1 MTATS
6 PKAHRFNP
14 WWKGGAAT
22 LIVTGLIVAGLLGTG
37 VIKLPSQP
45 NEASTTKFETD
56 AVKPCSSRTNGGV
69 T

>member
-6 PKAHRFNP
+6 PKACRFNP
-14 WWKGGAAT
+14 WWQDGAAT
-22 LIVTGLIVAGLLGTG
+22 LIVAGLLGTG
-37 VIKLPSQP
+37 VITLPSQP
-45 NEASTTKFETD
+45 NESSTTKFETD